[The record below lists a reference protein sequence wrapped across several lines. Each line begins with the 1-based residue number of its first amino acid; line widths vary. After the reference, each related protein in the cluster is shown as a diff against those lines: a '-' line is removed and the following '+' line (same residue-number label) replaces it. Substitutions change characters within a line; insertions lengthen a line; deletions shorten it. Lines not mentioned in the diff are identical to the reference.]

1 MVVPTDFNLQN
12 LRARTFKGFVQFQ
25 DPGNSNI
32 FLRMKERQTMRLE
45 IRFNRE
51 THYTDTGQKAL
62 DPAGFNH
69 TFSMDLKLTSDLFD
83 DEFSD
88 NSNSQTISFWIFK
101 NQEYEPIEVI
111 FVTTMETLSG
121 PSGDTGDKFV
131 HIKFRLDPN
140 TFGPFTYGASGGAIN
155 MAVSGDILEIET
167 VERTSSNQAP

>member
-25 DPGNSNI
+25 DPSDSNV
-32 FLRMKERQTMRLE
+32 FLRMKERQEMRLD

-69 TFSMDLKLTSDLFD
+69 TFTMNLKLTSDLFD
-83 DEFSD
+83 DDF
-88 NSNSQTISFWIFK
+88 SNSSDQSTISFWIFK

-121 PSGDTGDKFV
+121 PTGDTNDKFV

-140 TFGPFTYGASGGAIN
+140 SFGPFTLGASGGAVT
-155 MAVSGDILEIET
+155 MAVTGDILEIET
-167 VERTSSNQAP
+167 VERTSNLEAP